1 MEDKFKAYLESAFR
15 TIAPTKA
22 AMEFRKQTLKDMLAR
37 AQELRI
43 KGMTDEDLIF
53 DTVLEDYEDFGDKL
67 KEFEQKEIKT
77 KSAKRNV
84 LLGAVVSV
92 ATIVILAL
100 TYVLV
105 GALSH
110 VWHPTWLIVVG
121 GLFLGAGVIMALTG
135 IKAVTKKKFVLLR
148 LLVVFAEILLSVF
161 VFLLLQLVF
170 NLNRSWMTFLAMV
183 ALILGVD
190 TVIAFFTNS
199 KAKWFELPVFVE
211 IFFVMLFVVLGIS
224 VPNFWHP
231 GWLMCVVGVVFA
243 LVELVVFVAIRNS
256 KKDKKEKDK
265 NRRKFVET
273 NEEYWTK
280 WDD

>member
-43 KGMTDEDLIF
+43 KGMTDEELIF

-135 IKAVTKKKFVLLR
+135 IKAVAKKKFVLLR

-170 NLNRSWMTFLAMV
+170 NLTGSWMTFLAMV